1 MPEEQYDDGFIEEQE
16 EQEEERTEEKIIN
29 EEYKTWKKNAPFLY
43 DMILSTALEW
53 PTLTTQWLP
62 DKQQIPD
69 KPYSTHR
76 LLIGTHTSNDAQNYL
91 QIAHVQLPNPSTPDA
106 EDYDEE
112 RGEIGGYGGSSKK
125 PPMEIKFNIVQKI
138 DHKGEVNKAR
148 YQPQNPNI
156 IATMCTDGRVMIWDR
171 SKHPSL
177 PTGTVNPQLELLGHT
192 REGFGLSW
200 SPHTAGHLA
209 TGSEDK
215 TVRLWDLTTYTKNNK
230 ALKPTRTYTHHNA
243 IVNDVQHH
251 PLHSSLIGTVS
262 DDITLRIIDI
272 REPGTARS
280 AACAEGGH
288 RDAINAIAFNPAAET
303 VVATGSADKT
313 IGLWDLRNLKTKLH
327 SLESHNDSVTSLAWH
342 PFEEAVLASASYD
355 RRICFW
361 DLSRAGEEQTAEDAQ
376 DGPPE
381 LLFMHGGHTNRISDF
396 SWNLNDP
403 WVLCSAAEDN
413 LLQVW
418 KVSDAIV
425 GKDIED
431 VPTEELEP

>member
-1 MPEEQYDDGFIEEQE
+1 MDTEEDGFIEEQE
-16 EQEEERTEEKIIN
+16 EQEEERIEEKIIN

-53 PTLTTQWLP
+53 PTLTVQWLP
-62 DKQQIPD
+62 DKQEIPD

-76 LLIGTHTSNDAQNYL
+76 LLLGTHTSGDAPNYL
-91 QIAHVQLPNPSTPDA
+91 QIAHVQLPNPSAPSP

-112 RGEIGGYGGSSKK
+112 RGEIGGYGAKGN
-125 PPMEIKFNIVQKI
+125 MEIKFNIVQRI

-171 SKHPSL
+171 SKHPSV
-177 PTGTVNPQLELLGHT
+177 PTGTVNPQLELLGHKK
-192 REGFGLSW
+192 EGFGLSW
-200 SPHTAGHLA
+200 SPHDQGHLA

-215 TVRLWDLTTYTKNNK
+215 TVRLWDMTTYTKGNK
-230 ALKPTRTYTHHNA
+230 ALKPVRTYTHHTS

-251 PLHSSLIGTVS
+251 PLHSALIGTVS
-262 DDITLRIIDI
+262 DDITLQIIDT
-272 REPGTARS
+272 REPETTRAAAS
-280 AACAEGGH
+280 AGVQH
-288 RDAINAIAFNPAAET
+288 RDAINALAFNPAAET
-303 VVATGSADKT
+303 IVATGSADKT
-313 IGLWDLRNLKTKLH
+313 IGLWDLRKLKTKLH
-327 SLESHNDSVTSLAWH
+327 SLEAHNESVTSLAWH

-355 RRICFW
+355 RKINFW
-361 DLSRAGEEQTAEDAQ
+361 DLSRSGEEQTPEDAQ

-396 SWNLNDP
+396 SWNLSDP

-431 VPTEELEP
+431 VPTDELES